1 MKSRRILTV
10 IAIILSISML
20 IGGCAN
26 NNSNPVTGNNV
37 SGTSNG
43 EKVLRI
49 AFPDTLTTLDVVN
62 GSAATMLL
70 EVAGVV
76 QTLVSVDSNFVLHP
90 SLATEW
96 KRTGDTTWVFKLR
109 NDVTFHDGT
118 KFNAEAVKWCIDR
131 SLQKNASFSQTINIK
146 SVTVVDDY
154 TVQFETTVK
163 TGELPEALTN
173 VATAI
178 VAKSS
183 LNGQGEFT
191 KAVGTGYF
199 KQDSFDVSSGR
210 FECVPYEGYWGG
222 KVNSSITRRVIL
234 SMPDSS
240 TRSLAV
246 QNGEV
251 DIASDVPFSDL
262 QKLANVKGVKVNKFL
277 TARIYFFSYNLNKKY
292 LQDVNVRKALIYAIN
307 KKELVDD
314 VLLGVGTVP
323 KGIFTDSM
331 PWANT
336 NVDTYEYD
344 VDKAKALL
352 KAAGYKDSDGD
363 GYLDKDGKKFS
374 IRIITGSRRPG
385 NALIVQAVQGYY
397 KNIGVEASVAVIDGN
412 ASNEAIKNN
421 QYDLNLSSAATG
433 YVPSASYYL
442 STYYYSKNTNAKNIN
457 YSNPELD
464 KLIDECR
471 ATSDLQEKY
480 ALSKQAQVLAQN
492 DVAVYTIANYGA
504 VFVLSDKIKNFSY
517 SAAVHDFV
525 VPYATDLD

>member
-1 MKSRRILTV
+1 
-10 IAIILSISML
+10 
-20 IGGCAN
+20 
-26 NNSNPVTGNNV
+26 VT
-37 SGTSNG
+37 NG
-43 EKVLRI
+43 
-49 AFPDTLTTLDVVN
+49 D
-62 GSAATMLL
+62 AATMLL

-96 KRTGDTTWVFKLR
+96 QRTGDTTWVFKLR
-109 NDVTFHDGT
+109 HDVTFHDGT

-131 SLQKNASFSQTINIK
+131 SLEKNASFSQTTSIK
-146 SVTVVDDY
+146 SASVLDEY

-183 LNGQGEFT
+183 VNEKGQFN
-191 KAVGTGYF
+191 KAIGTGYF
-199 KQDSFDVSSGR
+199 KQDSFDVSTGR
-210 FECVPYEGYWGG
+210 FECVPYAGYWGG
-222 KVNSSITRRVIL
+222 KVNSSVTRRVVL

-240 TRSLAV
+240 TRSLAA

-262 QKLANVKGVKVNKFL
+262 KTLASAKGVNVEKFN
-277 TARIYFFSYNLNKKY
+277 TARTYFFSCNLNKKY
-292 LQDVNVRKALIYAIN
+292 LQDANVRKALIYAIN
-307 KKELVDD
+307 KTELVND
-314 VLLGVGTVP
+314 VLLGVGSVP
-323 KGIFTDSM
+323 KGIYIDNM
-331 PWANT
+331 PWSNT
-336 NVDTYEYD
+336 NVDTYEFD
-344 VDKAKALL
+344 VEKAKALL

-385 NALIVQAVQGYY
+385 NSLIVQAVQGYY
-397 KNIGVEASVAVIDGN
+397 KNIGVEAAVAVIDGN

-421 QYDLNLSSAATG
+421 EYDLNLSSAATG
-433 YVPSASYYL
+433 YIPSASYYL
-442 STYYYSKNTNAKNIN
+442 STYYHSQNTNAKNIN

-464 KLIDECR
+464 RLIDECR
-471 ATSDLQEKY
+471 ATSDAQEKY
-480 ALSKQAQVLAQN
+480 ALSKQAQAIAQD
-492 DVAVYTIANYGA
+492 DVAVYTVANYGA

-525 VPYATDLD
+525 VPYETDIK